1 MTYNSLPLNHVNI
14 NVTPSYISLELVLLN
29 TGFISKRHNVY
40 HYLYLLLTGHS
51 RQLCPIKPSDI

>member
-1 MTYNSLPLNHVNI
+1 MTYNSLPLNHVTI
-14 NVTPSYISLELVLLN
+14 NVTHSYISLELVLLN

-51 RQLCPIKPSDI
+51 RQLGPIKPSDI